1 MFYFNPVNDID
12 LDSYAYQL
20 YDNSTGTGT
29 AIATGRNKANVFTI
43 SVTNSTDST
52 PKTYWG
58 RVAVVNSAGTVGTY
72 TDLVSSG
79 ATPLIGEQYISS
91 LTAAKITSGTI
102 GAHEITLSGSN
113 SIIQSST
120 YDADPT
126 KGWHISGDGH
136 FSLGG
141 ENGIIFDGT
150 QVQIKSNVVIQPG
163 VQTPDSS
170 GVLFSGLTINAAVGG
185 VGGLAIGSN
194 SLNYWYT
201 TGKFRTGTADKYLLF
216 DPAGTGSLTVNGT
229 AIQNGTV
236 AGISAATNKLYIG
249 VGNHAN
255 ADTGF
260 YVDSS
265 GNFSLK
271 DKLYWTAA
279 TNSLIIDGSVT
290 IGSQSASAVSTA
302 VTTANNAASAAAT
315 AQTTANG
322 KVNPAD
328 VLNHIGGTN
337 TTTISGGK
345 VTTGTI
351 SSVDGTCLIN
361 LDNGSINFRNKFIVD
376 SAGNASFNGS
386 ITAASGTFSGTLSGA
401 SGSITDNLTIGNN
414 VRINGATGDNSQS
427 VVKIK
432 ADAQGSGNPNNY
444 GRWPLNVVSS
454 VNNTCLRVAYD
465 ARIDIG
471 ESGGVTSEV
480 YIDGTLWKSSDIR
493 LKENIQLTN
502 LGLNFINKLRP
513 VSYNLINEK
522 ITKNHY
528 GFIAQDVKKVLE
540 DLNADFAGW
549 HLNDNDDKESTQVLS
564 YEEFISPLV
573 KAVQELS
580 AKVDELESR
589 LV

>member
-1 MFYFNPVNDID
+1 MFYFDAVNDID

-20 YDNSTGTGT
+20 YDIPNPTSSTTP
-29 AIATGRNKANVFTI
+29 IASGKNKANVFTI

-52 PKTYWG
+52 PKTYYG

-72 TDLVSSG
+72 TSLVSSG
-79 ATPLIGEQYISS
+79 ATPLIGNQYITS
-91 LTAAKITSGTI
+91 LTAAKITSGTVS
-102 GAHEITLSGSN
+102 AAEITLSGTN
-113 SIIQSST
+113 SVIKSST
-120 YDADPT
+120 YDGSFNGAQWT
-126 KGWHISGDGH
+126 TGSAGWLISGSGQA
-136 FSLGG
+136 
-141 ENGIIFDGT
+141 IFDSS
-150 QVQIKSNVVIQPG
+150 QIR
-163 VQTPDSS
+163 
-170 GVLFSGLTINAAVGG
+170 
-185 VGGLAIGSN
+185 GS
-194 SLNYWYT
+194 
-201 TGKFRTGTADKYLLF
+201 
-216 DPAGTGSLTVNGT
+216 
-229 AIQNGTV
+229 
-236 AGISAATNKLYIG
+236 ISAASINLDTDNYWVPSTVGPPSTPIKFKVGNASNFFEWDGTNVRTTGTLITNATVSGGTVGGINAGSGATANRFYIG
-249 VGNHAN
+249 TGTFNNAN
-255 ADTGF
+255 TAF
-260 YVDSS
+260 YVDSA
-265 GNFSLK
+265 GQFSLK
-271 DKLYWTAA
+271 DKFVWT
-279 TNSLIIDGSVT
+279 GSALTIAGDVT
-290 IGSQSASAVSTA
+290 IGSQTATAVSAA
-302 VTTANNAASAAAT
+302 VTTANNAATAAAT
-315 AQTTANG
+315 AQSTANGAQSTANG

-328 VLNHIGGTN
+328 VLNHIGGASI
-337 TTTISGGK
+337 TTISGGK

-376 SAGNASFNGS
+376 SAGNASFNGN

-432 ADAQGSGNPNNY
+432 ADAQNAGNPNNY

-454 VNNTCLRVAYD
+454 ANNTCLRVASD

-502 LGLNFINKLRP
+502 LGLNFINKLSP